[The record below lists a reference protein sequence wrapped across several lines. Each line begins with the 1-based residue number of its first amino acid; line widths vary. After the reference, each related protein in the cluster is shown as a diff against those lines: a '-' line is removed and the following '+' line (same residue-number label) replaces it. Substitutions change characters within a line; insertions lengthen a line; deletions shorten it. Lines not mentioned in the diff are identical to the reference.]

1 MAGIDDEICELCGEP
16 PKKEYF
22 TRTGKLIEYRANP
35 VAKQA
40 REFFQ
45 LLESGHGGP
54 EIVNG
59 FTVEGATFHCAALP
73 QFSTV
78 EDFCVYKQAIAT
90 QVAPDAKVVIKALM
104 TCGEDVSI
112 MAEMTGTHTGL
123 GGPCPPANPPKRM
136 VCQYSYVLKFNDED
150 KLTELH
156 MVFDLLTMYRQWG
169 WPLPGE

>member
-1 MAGIDDEICELCGEP
+1 MAAIDEEICTLCGEP
-16 PKKEYF
+16 PKKELF
-22 TRTGKLIEYRANP
+22 TREGKLIEYRANP
-35 VAKQA
+35 VASVA
-40 REFFQ
+40 RELFQ

-59 FTVEGATFHCAALP
+59 FTVEGAPFFCQALP

-78 EDFCVYKQAIAT
+78 EDFCIYKQAIAT
-90 QVAPDAKVVIKALM
+90 QVAPDAVVSIKHLM
-104 TCGEDVSI
+104 TSDEDVSI
-112 MAEMTGTHTGL
+112 AAEMVGTHTGL

-136 VCQYSYVLKFNDED
+136 TVQYSYVMKFNPED